1 MLMMNGCTKKYQQG
15 LSLIEL
21 MISLVIGLLLTAA
34 VLQTFISSRIT
45 YSVQTELAKL
55 QENAR
60 FAMTYLQKDFRAAG
74 YIGCK
79 PYSHYESNVASVLSS
94 DLDGVSSDWFTPYI
108 MTDKTFPTSD
118 SIRVRYT
125 QSASSCEVSGVT
137 AESTA
142 ESGEYYFE
150 CKAPHIFQQGNTLVA
165 VDCKHLAV
173 FNMTNENPNFDQTV
187 IKHAATNGNCVS
199 GLGKNSAC
207 GTSSFSEAYVDWKD
221 GAVVQRLSSHHYTVE
236 TNSFGQTALMRDGDD
251 LIEGVENM
259 QIELGIDTDDDQSAN
274 CFATDP
280 SDCGGTSGDVVAVRI
295 SLLMVSLE
303 DNIIDA
309 RPSNEFSG
317 TAFAGYS
324 PSDRKLRKVV
334 VSTIT
339 LRNGLIKA
347 YE

>member
-1 MLMMNGCTKKYQQG
+1 MPMMNGRIKKYQQG

-60 FAMTYLQKDFRAAG
+60 FAMTYLRKDFRAAG

-79 PYSHYESNVASVLSS
+79 PYAYYEGNVASVLGS
-94 DLDGVSSDWFTPYI
+94 DLDGVSNDWFTPYI
-108 MTDKTFPTSD
+108 MTDNTFPTSD

-125 QSASSCEVSGVT
+125 QSANSCRMKDLLSDSDG
-137 AESTA
+137 
-142 ESGEYYFE
+142 YYFE
-150 CKAPHIFQQGNTLVA
+150 CKAPHVFQQGDTLVA

-173 FNMTNENPNFDQTV
+173 FNMTNENPKFDQTV
-187 IKHAATNGNCVS
+187 VRHAASNGNCVT
-199 GLGKNSAC
+199 GLGKNSTCDTPAL
-207 GTSSFSEAYVDWKD
+207 SEAYSGW
-221 GAVVQRLSSHHYTVE
+221 AEETVVQRLSSYHYTIG
-236 TNSFGQTALMRDGDD
+236 TSFGQPVLKRGSLD

-259 QIELGIDTDDDQSAN
+259 QIDLGIDTDDDNNAN
-274 CFATDP
+274 CFAAAPT
-280 SDCGGTSGDVVAVRI
+280 DCGGTADDVVSVRI

-317 TAFAGYS
+317 TAFAGYT

-339 LRNGLIKA
+339 LRNRLI
-347 YE
+347 